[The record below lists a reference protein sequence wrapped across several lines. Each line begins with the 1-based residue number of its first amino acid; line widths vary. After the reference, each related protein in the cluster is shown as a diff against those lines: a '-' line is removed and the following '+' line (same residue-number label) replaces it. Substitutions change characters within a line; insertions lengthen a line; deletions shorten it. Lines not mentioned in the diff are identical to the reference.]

1 MNRLHQKYNTELK
14 DSLKSELGLTNVC
27 EVPKLEKIVLNAGVG
42 RAVQDSKH
50 LDIAISS
57 LEKISGQKPVVTK
70 AKKSIAT
77 YKLRETNPIGVK
89 VTLRGERMWNFLDR
103 LIAVV
108 IPRMRDFRGL
118 STKSF
123 DPQGNYSIGITDQ
136 TVFPEISFED
146 ASATHGL
153 QINLVTSCKD
163 AKHSEVFLRSLG
175 LPLTKIKNKEEGE

>member
-1 MNRLHQKYNTELK
+1 MNRLHQRYNTELRN
-14 DSLKSELGLTNVC
+14 SLKSELGLSNIN
-27 EVPKLEKIVLNAGVG
+27 EVPRLEKIVLNAGVG

-50 LDIAISS
+50 LDIVFGS
-57 LEKISGQKPVVTK
+57 LEKISGQKPIITK

-77 YKLRETNPIGVK
+77 YKLREKNPIGVK

-118 STKSF
+118 SAKSF
-123 DPQGNYSIGITDQ
+123 DPQGNYSIGISDQ
-136 TVFPEISFED
+136 TVFPEISYED

-153 QINLVTSCKD
+153 QINIVAQSKNPEHAEAL
-163 AKHSEVFLRSLG
+163 LRALG
-175 LPLTKIKNKEEGE
+175 LPLIKKTEKGE

>member
-1 MNRLHQKYNTELK
+1 MNRLHKKYDTEIRDALK
-14 DSLKSELGLTNVC
+14 TELGLSNIN
-27 EVPKLEKIVLNAGVG
+27 EVPRLEKIVLNSGVG

-50 LDIAISS
+50 LDVVVSS
-57 LEKISGQKPVVTK
+57 IEKISGQKPIITK
-70 AKKSIAT
+70 AKKSIAS

-118 STKSF
+118 SAKSF
-123 DPQGNYSIGITDQ
+123 DPQGNYSIGISDQ

-146 ASATHGL
+146 ASVTHGL
-153 QINLVTSCKD
+153 QINLVTSSMD
-163 AKHSEVFLRSLG
+163 AKNSEALLRSLG
-175 LPLTKIKNKEEGE
+175 MPLVKINNTEKGE

>member
-1 MNRLHQKYNTELK
+1 MNRLHQRYNTELRN
-14 DSLKSELGLTNVC
+14 SLKSELGLTNIN
-27 EVPKLEKIVLNAGVG
+27 EVPRLEKIVLNAGVG

-50 LDIAISS
+50 LDIVFGS
-57 LEKISGQKPVVTK
+57 LEKISGQKPVITK

-77 YKLRETNPIGVK
+77 YKLREKNPIGVK

-118 STKSF
+118 SAKSF
-123 DPQGNYSIGITDQ
+123 DPQGNYSIGISDQ
-136 TVFPEISFED
+136 TVFPEISYED

-153 QINLVTSCKD
+153 QINIVAQSKNPEHAEAL
-163 AKHSEVFLRSLG
+163 LRALG
-175 LPLTKIKNKEEGE
+175 LPLIKKTEKGE

>member
-1 MNRLHQKYNTELK
+1 MNRLHQKYNTEIRDALK
-14 DSLKSELGLTNVC
+14 KELGLDNINQT
-27 EVPKLEKIVLNAGVG
+27 PKLEKIVLNAGVG

-50 LDIAISS
+50 LDIVVSS
-57 LEKISGQKPVVTK
+57 LEKISGQKPVITK

-118 STKSF
+118 SLKSF
-123 DPQGNYSIGITDQ
+123 DPTGNYSIGINDQ
-136 TVFPEISFED
+136 TVFPEISYED

-153 QINLVTSCKD
+153 QINLVTNCQD
-163 AKHSEVFLRSLG
+163 AKQSEAFLRSLG
-175 LPLTKIKNKEEGE
+175 LPLIKNTEKGE

>member
-14 DSLKSELGLTNVC
+14 AALLKELSLQNIN
-27 EVPKLEKIVLNAGVG
+27 EVPKIEKIVLNAGVG

-50 LDIAISS
+50 LDIVITS
-57 LEKISGQKPVVTK
+57 LEKISGQKPIITK

-77 YKLRETNPIGVK
+77 YKLREKNPIGVK

-103 LIAVV
+103 LIAIV

-118 STKSF
+118 SLKSF
-123 DPQGNYSIGITDQ
+123 DPQGNYSIGISDQ
-136 TVFPEISFED
+136 TVFPEISYED

-153 QINLVTSCKD
+153 QVNIVTFCKD
-163 AKHSEVFLRSLG
+163 KSQSEALLRQLG
-175 LPLTKIKNKEEGE
+175 LPLIKTPKKGE

>member
-1 MNRLHQKYNTELK
+1 MNRLHQRYNTELRN
-14 DSLKSELGLTNVC
+14 SLKSELGLTNIN
-27 EVPKLEKIVLNAGVG
+27 EVPRLEKIVLNAGVG

-50 LDIAISS
+50 LDIVFGS
-57 LEKISGQKPVVTK
+57 LEKISGQKPVITK

-77 YKLRETNPIGVK
+77 YKLREENPIGVK

-118 STKSF
+118 SAKSF
-123 DPQGNYSIGITDQ
+123 DPQGNYSIGISDQ
-136 TVFPEISFED
+136 TVFPEISYED

-153 QINLVTSCKD
+153 QINIVAQSKNPEHAEAL
-163 AKHSEVFLRSLG
+163 LRVLG
-175 LPLTKIKNKEEGE
+175 LPLIKKTEKGE

>member
-1 MNRLHQKYNTELK
+1 MNRLHQQYNTELK
-14 DSLKSELGLTNVC
+14 NSLKSELGLGNIS
-27 EVPKLEKIVLNAGVG
+27 EVPSLEKIVLNAGVG

-50 LDIAISS
+50 LDIVFSS
-57 LEKISGQKPVVTK
+57 LEKISGQKPVITK

-77 YKLRETNPIGVK
+77 YKLREKNPIGVK

-118 STKSF
+118 SATSF
-123 DPQGNYSIGITDQ
+123 DPQGNYSIGISDQ
-136 TVFPEISFED
+136 TVFPEISYED

-153 QINLVTSCKD
+153 QISIVINSKD
-163 AKHSEVFLRSLG
+163 PSHAEALMRSLG
-175 LPLTKIKNKEEGE
+175 LPLIKNKEKGE

>member
-1 MNRLHQKYNTELK
+1 MNRLHEQYNTKLRN
-14 DSLKSELGLTNVC
+14 SLKSELGLSNIN
-27 EVPKLEKIVLNAGVG
+27 EVPRLEKIVLNAGVG

-50 LDIAISS
+50 LDIVFGS
-57 LEKISGQKPVVTK
+57 LEKISGQKPVITK

-77 YKLRETNPIGVK
+77 YKLREKNPIGVK

-123 DPQGNYSIGITDQ
+123 DPQGNYSIGVSDQ
-136 TVFPEISFED
+136 TVFPEISYED

-153 QINLVTSCKD
+153 QINIVAQSKNPDHAEAL
-163 AKHSEVFLRSLG
+163 LRALG
-175 LPLTKIKNKEEGE
+175 LPLIKKTEKGE

>member
-1 MNRLHQKYNTELK
+1 MNRLHEQYNTKLRN
-14 DSLKSELGLTNVC
+14 SLKSELGLSNIN
-27 EVPKLEKIVLNAGVG
+27 EVPRLEKIVLNAGVG

-50 LDIAISS
+50 LDIVFGS
-57 LEKISGQKPVVTK
+57 LEKISGQKPVITK

-77 YKLRETNPIGVK
+77 YKLREKNPIGVK

-123 DPQGNYSIGITDQ
+123 DPQGNYSIGISDQ
-136 TVFPEISFED
+136 TVFPEISYED

-153 QINLVTSCKD
+153 QINIVAQSKNPDHAEAL
-163 AKHSEVFLRSLG
+163 LRALG
-175 LPLTKIKNKEEGE
+175 LPLIKKTEKGE

>member
-1 MNRLHQKYNTELK
+1 MNRLHQQYNTELRN
-14 DSLKSELGLTNVC
+14 SLKSELGLSNIN
-27 EVPKLEKIVLNAGVG
+27 EVPRLEKIVLNAGVG

-50 LDIAISS
+50 LDIVFGS
-57 LEKISGQKPVVTK
+57 LEKISGQKPIITK

-77 YKLRETNPIGVK
+77 YKLREQNPIGVK

-118 STKSF
+118 SANSF
-123 DPQGNYSIGITDQ
+123 DPQGNYSIGISDQ
-136 TVFPEISFED
+136 TVFPEISYED

-153 QINLVTSCKD
+153 QINIVTQSKNPEH
-163 AKHSEVFLRSLG
+163 AEALLRALG
-175 LPLTKIKNKEEGE
+175 LPLIKKTEKGE

>member
-1 MNRLHQKYNTELK
+1 MNRLHEQYNTKLRN
-14 DSLKSELGLTNVC
+14 SLKSELGLTNIN
-27 EVPKLEKIVLNAGVG
+27 EVPRLEKIVLNAGVG

-50 LDIAISS
+50 LDIVFGS
-57 LEKISGQKPVVTK
+57 LEKISGQKPVITK

-77 YKLRETNPIGVK
+77 YKLREKNPIGVK

-123 DPQGNYSIGITDQ
+123 DPQGNYSIGISDQ
-136 TVFPEISFED
+136 TVFPEISYED

-153 QINLVTSCKD
+153 QINIVAQSKNPDHAEAL
-163 AKHSEVFLRSLG
+163 LRALG
-175 LPLTKIKNKEEGE
+175 LPLIKKTEKGE